1 MLKLNTILKPNSIS
15 GWCLKKAQTWSLEA
29 FVAVMIFMLALVLFY
44 SLTSTGD
51 NTDSLQKDAELLT
64 KSVGAQAYFEDGIL
78 DDDDVEILKELNCDQ
93 LKELFQ
99 TKKDLCIYMTDESGT
114 LVTYGQDKPL
124 TFGCEGLSIGVD
136 KDGKPSACGK
146 SKEAEG

>member
-1 MLKLNTILKPNSIS
+1 MLKLNTIHRKS
-15 GWCLKKAQTWSLEA
+15 QTWSLEA

-51 NTDSLQKDAELLT
+51 TSTELQKEAEVLT

-78 DDDDVEILKELNCDQ
+78 DNEDVEVLKELNCDQ

-99 TKKDLCIYMTDESGT
+99 TKKNLCIYMTDESGT
-114 LVTYGQDKPL
+114 LITYGQDKPL

-146 SKEAEG
+146 SKETKS